1 MAKTALLTEEH
12 LKAVDLT
19 LYKTKK
25 DELVARQIA
34 RVNTNYE
41 SFAES
46 IEYGWYDQQGSAEVL
61 SNKNTATDIPFVSEH
76 GGKEIARVYTL
87 ATGVR
92 YSKQEVVAALA
103 KRNINLETTRTEAAR
118 RFIATKENDI
128 FFNGLGSHNLQG
140 LLNKTG
146 IVKEA
151 VKAVG
156 GKTSWAEKDAKAIY
170 ADLHKA
176 KEEIEKDGYF
186 TAKMLLID
194 PVNYN
199 RLLQPYGESGSIS
212 IMKLLQNEGL
222 GFEKIIKTNILKS
235 ANNVLTKNAFVVLDN
250 DPQNL
255 ELAVPEDLTREEP
268 LYDIL
273 GNVEMAITQR
283 TAGAII
289 RHPSAIYVGTF

>member
-1 MAKTALLTEEH
+1 MPKTALLTEEH
-12 LKAVDLT
+12 LKAIDLT

-92 YSKQEVVAALA
+92 YSKQEIAAALA
-103 KRNINLETTRTEAAR
+103 KRNINLETTRSEAAR
-118 RFIATKENDI
+118 RFVATKENDI

-146 IVKEA
+146 VVKEA

-156 GKTSWAEKDAKAIY
+156 GKTSWADKDAKAIY

-176 KEEIEKDGYF
+176 KEMIEKDGYF
-186 TAKMLLID
+186 TAKMLLVD

-199 RLLQPYGESGSIS
+199 RLLKPYGESGSIS

-222 GFEKIIKTNILKS
+222 GFEKIVKTNILKS
-235 ANNVLTKNAFVVLDN
+235 ANNVLSKNAFIVLDN

-268 LYDIL
+268 IYDIL